1 MNTTTSALVDDEE
14 VPSAVAA
21 LEYEV
26 SQVLS
31 GEITWDE
38 YYAQKA
44 A

>member
-1 MNTTTSALVDDEE
+1 MNTTTSALVDEE
-14 VPSAVAA
+14 IPSAVAA